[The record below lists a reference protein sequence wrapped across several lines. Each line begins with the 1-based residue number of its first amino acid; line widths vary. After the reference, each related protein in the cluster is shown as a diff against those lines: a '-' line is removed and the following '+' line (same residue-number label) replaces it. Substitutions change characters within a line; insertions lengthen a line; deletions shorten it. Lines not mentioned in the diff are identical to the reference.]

1 MKGKLC
7 KAAVILMTLAWMGL
21 IFCFSAQNGAQSG
34 GLSAIIAEPVTEFL
48 ISVREETTAAEKAA
62 LYLQVDGGIRKAAH
76 FLVYMV
82 LGACLT
88 VLLKHFGVMQWL
100 PPWIIGVLY
109 AISDEWHQSFSPQ
122 RSSEATDVLIDAAG
136 VLCGILLIRW
146 IGKIRRK
153 NHAENC

>member
-7 KAAVILMTLAWMGL
+7 KAVMILVTLAWMGL
-21 IFCFSAQNGAQSG
+21 IFCFSAQNGTQSG
-34 GLSAIIAEPVTEFL
+34 GLSAIIAEPVTEL
-48 ISVREETTAAEKAA
+48 LVSLREETTAAEKAA
-62 LYLQVDGGIRKAAH
+62 LYLQVDRGIRKAAH

-82 LGACLT
+82 LGAYLA
-88 VLLKHFGVMQWL
+88 VLLKHFGVTQWL
-100 PPWIIGVLY
+100 PPWILGVLY
-109 AISDEWHQSFSPQ
+109 AISDEWHQSFSPR
-122 RSSEATDVLIDAAG
+122 RSSEVTDVLIDAAG